1 MVAGLATIRRR
12 YDESARRQR
21 IGVVALQVVRAAD
34 ESFPVVPV
42 ADREFAGSA
51 LLARSDE
58 SPLPDGGAIG
68 CDAVGRGSA
77 AIRVLDHRGAALR
90 TILLGALDDAHLR
103 QRMRVPAGR
112 IAVATE
118 EAGSPP
124 RSDDREVAFLA
135 HVALADV
142 VLLPERGL
150 DLLANRLAVGLQR
163 LEDLAEHLL
172 GFPDD
177 VLAGPDACRNA
188 LHVRFEVRRHLRLRN
203 PFGMV
208 FEGLDHRARSEERRV
223 GKEG

>member
-12 YDESARRQR
+12 HDESALRKR
-21 IGVVALQVVRAAD
+21 IGVVALLVVRASD

-58 SPLPDGGAIG
+58 IPLPDGGAIG
-68 CDAVGRGSA
+68 CDAVARGSA

-90 TILLGALDDAHLR
+90 TILLGALNDAHLR

-118 EAGSPP
+118 EAGSAP
-124 RSDDREVAFLA
+124 RSDDCEVSFLA

-150 DLLANRLAVGLQR
+150 DLLPERLAFGLHR
-163 LEDLAEHLL
+163 RMNLPWAWT
-172 GFPDD
+172 GFPAD
-177 VLAGPDACRNA
+177 
-188 LHVRFEVRRHLRLRN
+188 
-203 PFGMV
+203 
-208 FEGLDHRARSEERRV
+208 
-223 GKEG
+223 

>member
-1 MVAGLATIRRR
+1 
-12 YDESARRQR
+12 AR
-21 IGVVALQVVRAAD
+21 
-34 ESFPVVPV
+34 
-42 ADREFAGSA
+42 
-51 LLARSDE
+51 
-58 SPLPDGGAIG
+58 
-68 CDAVGRGSA
+68 
-77 AIRVLDHRGAALR
+77 
-90 TILLGALDDAHLR
+90 LR

-118 EAGSPP
+118 EAGSAP
-124 RSDDREVAFLA
+124 RSDDCEVAFLA

-150 DLLANRLAVGLQR
+150 DLLTDRLAVGLQR

-208 FEGLDHRARSEERRV
+208 FEGLDHRAPARRGPRILPFDELAIV
-223 GKEG
+223 EFLEDVMPRGLGSTADPFHLPDPPSLALPPAPLPSLPAPRPAPAPPP